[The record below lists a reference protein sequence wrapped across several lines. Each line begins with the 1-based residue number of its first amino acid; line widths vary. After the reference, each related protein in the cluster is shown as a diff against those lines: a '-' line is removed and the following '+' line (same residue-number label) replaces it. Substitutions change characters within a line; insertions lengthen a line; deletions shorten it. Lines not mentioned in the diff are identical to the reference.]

1 MAIPMTIE
9 VEFRKAEYEGKS
21 GWFIEPKNRDANTE
35 RFKGHQ
41 EEFNEKWKKRNPK
54 KNPPD
59 PNKHDAHLPVVFKE
73 GETVKFTC
81 PAGFRFAIGAKKSSD
96 VDEFAGAPDNP
107 FGWHDLQIGVE
118 NGGSVSAVVI
128 ATANGPGPRHQAFY
142 KFHGWVLEKGE
153 FEPADPDGYCG
164 G

>member
-1 MAIPMTIE
+1 MAIPTIE
-9 VEFRKAEYEGKS
+9 VEFRKAEYHGRL
-21 GWFIEPKNRDANTE
+21 GWSIEPKDGAANKDRFLEHQTE
-35 RFKGHQ
+35 LKV
-41 EEFNEKWKKRNPK
+41 KWAKRHPK
-54 KNPPD
+54 KDPLD
-59 PNKHDAHLPVVFKE
+59 PNSHDPHLPVVFRE

-107 FGWHDLQIGVE
+107 FGWSDLQIGVE
-118 NGGSVSAVVI
+118 GGSVSAVVI
-128 ATANGPGPRHQAFY
+128 PTANAPGPRHQAFY
-142 KFHGWVLEKGE
+142 KFHGWVLENGE